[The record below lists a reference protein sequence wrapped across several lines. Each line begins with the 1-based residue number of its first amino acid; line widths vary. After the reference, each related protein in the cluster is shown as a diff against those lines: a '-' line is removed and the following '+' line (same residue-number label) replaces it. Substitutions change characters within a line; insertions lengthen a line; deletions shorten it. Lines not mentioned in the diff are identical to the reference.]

1 MQAATETELDAI
13 SCEVA
18 QHRLQMLAEEGG
30 FRASRS
36 AGSPFVLGLGSCAS
50 AIFKRNGEIVAQTLG
65 GMMHVSAV
73 REMMRAVI
81 EDFPA
86 ETMREGDAFL
96 CNDPFRGGIHPT
108 DLGCFRPIFVDG
120 ELAYFSG
127 MLMIVGDMGGVS
139 SGGLPATATE
149 VYHEGLVLPPVPI
162 VEQGETSEGVMR
174 VLMANS
180 RVPTQL
186 RTDIEALIGATAIV
200 DQRLREM
207 AARYGKTLLDEII
220 ERLFDHSEAMV
231 RAGLAAIPDGDYR
244 GSYCAQEDGVGPAPS
259 YEIKV
264 RIAIDGD
271 DCMFDFTG
279 TARQA
284 PGAINSSYSQSLSF
298 ITYAIRCYLDPEIP
312 MNEGFYRPFRFEL
325 PFGTM
330 VNPRSPAAANIRYS
344 TGQAM
349 IDAMHAAL
357 RPVFPQWSTAPSSAL
372 VSVNAQASMQA
383 SRPWAMLE
391 VVFGPG
397 GGRPGF
403 DANDG
408 SSFPMVGGGGYRA
421 AVEAYETLFP
431 VRYERI
437 AFAPDTAGPGQ
448 WRGGAGVVADIRLLD
463 DCTLTLRA
471 TDRTQILPEGVAGGG
486 HGRGGGFYLNP
497 GTAEQRRLPDKS
509 TNHVAKGGTLLRLSV
524 AGGGGWGDPLARDP
538 ALVAGDLRKGLI
550 TREGALADYGVV
562 LDEAGEPDPAATAAA
577 RRAATGARA

>member
-1 MQAATETELDAI
+1 MTGTSSTPLDAI

-50 AIFKRNGEIVAQTLG
+50 AIFKRNGEIIAQTLG

-73 REMMRAVI
+73 REMMKAVL
-81 EDFPA
+81 DDYPA
-86 ETMREGDAFL
+86 GTMREGDVFL

-108 DLGCFRPIFVDG
+108 DLGCFRPIFVGG
-120 ELAYFSG
+120 EVAYFSG

-149 VYHEGLVLPPVPI
+149 VYHEGLVLPPVLI
-162 VEQGETSEGVMR
+162 VERGETCEGVMR

-186 RTDIEALIGATAIV
+186 RTDIQALIGATAVV
-200 DQRLREM
+200 DERLREM
-207 AARYGKTLLDEII
+207 VERYGKTVLDEIV

-231 RAGLAAIPDGDYR
+231 RAGLAGIPDGEYR
-244 GSYCAQEDGVGPAPS
+244 GSYCAQEDGVGPAPA
-259 YEIKV
+259 YEVKV

-271 DCMFDFTG
+271 NCTVDFTG

-298 ITYAIRCYLDPEIP
+298 ITYAMRCYLDPEIP

-330 VNPRSPAAANIRYS
+330 VNPQPPAAANIRYS

-357 RPVFPQWSTAPSSAL
+357 RPVFPEWSTAPASAL
-372 VSVNAQASMQA
+372 VSINAQSAIHA
-383 SRPWAMLE
+383 PRRWAMLD
-391 VVFGPG
+391 VQFGPG
-397 GGRPGF
+397 GARPGA

-408 SSFPMVGGGGYRA
+408 TAMPMVGGGGYRA
-421 AVEAYETLFP
+421 AAEAYETLFP
-431 VRYERI
+431 MRYERI
-437 AFAPDTAGPGQ
+437 AFAPDTAGPGR
-448 WRGGAGVVADIRLLD
+448 WRGGAGVVAEIRLLE

-471 TDRTQILPEGVAGGG
+471 VDRTQLLPEGVAGGR
-486 HGRGGGFYLNP
+486 HGRGGGFFVNP
-497 GTAEQRRLPDKS
+497 GTASERRLPDKS
-509 TNHVAKGGTLLRLSV
+509 TNHVVAGGTLLRLSV
-524 AGGGGWGDPLARDP
+524 AGGGGWGDPLTRDP
-538 ALVAGDLRKGLI
+538 TAVAGDVRKGLVS
-550 TREGALADYGVV
+550 REGALTDYGVV
-562 LDEAGEPDPAATAAA
+562 LDIDGEPDLAATKAQRSAQ
-577 RRAATGARA
+577 GALA

>member
-1 MQAATETELDAI
+1 MASGASAELDDI

-36 AGSPFVLGLGSCAS
+36 AGSPFVMGLGSCAS
-50 AIFKRNGEIVAQTLG
+50 AIFTREGLIVAQTLG

-73 REMMRAVI
+73 REMMQAVL

-86 ETMREGDAFL
+86 ETIRQGDVFL

-108 DLGCFRPIFVDG
+108 DLGCFRPIFVGG

-127 MLMIVGDMGGVS
+127 MLMIVADMGGVS

-149 VYHEGLVLPPVPI
+149 VYHEGLVLPPVQI
-162 VEQGETSEGVMR
+162 EQQGALCEGVMA

-186 RTDIEALIGATAIV
+186 RTDIQALIGATAIV
-200 DQRLREM
+200 DQRMREM
-207 AARYGKTLLDEII
+207 VERYGKATMDVIVAK
-220 ERLFDHSEAMV
+220 LFDHSEAMV
-231 RAGLAAIPDGDYR
+231 RAGLAAIPDGEYR
-244 GSYCAQEDGVGPAPS
+244 GTYHAQEDGVGPAKS
-259 YEIKV
+259 YEVKV
-264 RIAIDGD
+264 RIAVRGGD
-271 DCMFDFTG
+271 CEVDFTG

-298 ITYAIRCYLDPEIP
+298 ITYAMRCYLDPEIP

-325 PFGTM
+325 PLGTM
-330 VNPRSPAAANIRYS
+330 VNPLSPAAANIRYS

-357 RPVFPQWSTAPSSAL
+357 RPVFPLWSTAPSSAL
-372 VSVNAQASMQA
+372 VSINAQSAIHA
-383 SRPWAMLE
+383 SRRWAMLD

-397 GGRPGF
+397 GARPGF

-408 SSFPMVGGGGYRA
+408 TAMPMVGGGGYRQA
-421 AVEAYETLFP
+421 AEAYETLFP
-431 VRYERI
+431 MRYECIR
-437 AFAPDTAGPGQ
+437 FAPDTAGPGQ
-448 WRGGAGVVADIRLLD
+448 WRGGSGVIADVRLLE

-471 TDRTQILPEGVAGGG
+471 VDRTQILPEGIAGGG
-486 HGRGGGFYLNP
+486 HGRGGGFYLSP
-497 GTAEQRRLPDKS
+497 DAPEEKRLPDKS
-509 TNHVAKGGTLLRLSV
+509 TNHVVAKGALLRLSV
-524 AGGGGWGDPLARDP
+524 AGGGGWGDPMRRNPGA
-538 ALVAGDLRKGLI
+538 VADDVRKGVV
-550 TREGALADYGVV
+550 TRERALADYGVV
-562 LDEAGEPDPAATAAA
+562 LNEDGEPDFAATTEV
-577 RRAATGARA
+577 RRATVKARA